1 MSKKVTQQ
9 TLSAAPEGSALTAA
23 THDELAALG
32 DVEFDNDGL
41 GEIDST
47 DIRIAAKV
55 FNFKGVDAKGRKI
68 PEDAF
73 YDTVDETVKEKLDA
87 ALLHLHKTNLYSV
100 YDNNEN
106 RTHIVCRSFDRVTG
120 TMDNGTVRRCEG
132 CPDAEWRTEDGKRT
146 RNCGPVYNLFAIDRD
161 TQLPFVI
168 RFKRTSLP
176 VIKSYLQKH
185 HIGRRVVKGK
195 RDNYPLFC
203 FRAELSC
210 RMSDDGK
217 YALPVL
223 TRGEVLSPDEIKS
236 HAENAKFLREHMLG
250 LLEKTEEQV
259 AASEAPPDTSFD
271 PDKFGGDEGKDFV
284 DSPASPA
291 AP

>member
-1 MSKKVTQQ
+1 MSKKQQ
-9 TLSAAPEGSALTAA
+9 GMSAAPPEGTAIAPASA
-23 THDELAALG
+23 THDELAVLG
-32 DVEFDNDGL
+32 DMQFDNDGL
-41 GEIDST
+41 DEIDNT

-87 ALLHLHKTNLYSV
+87 AFLHLHKSNLYSV
-100 YDNNEN
+100 YDNSES
-106 RTHIVCRSFDRVTG
+106 RTRIVCRSYDRKTG
-120 TMDNGTVRRCEG
+120 TMDDGTERKCEG
-132 CPDAEWRTEDGKRT
+132 CPDAVWRTEDGKRT
-146 RNCGPVYNLFAIDRD
+146 RNCGPVYNMFGVDRE

-185 HIGRRVVKGK
+185 HIGRRIVKGK

-210 RMSDDGK
+210 KMSDDNK

-223 TRGEVLSPDEIKS
+223 TRGEVLGPDEIKS
-236 HAENAKFLREHMLG
+236 HAENAKFLRENMFG

-259 AASEAPPDTSFD
+259 AASEAPDTTFD
-271 PDKFGGDEGKDFV
+271 PDKFGGETGNDFV
-284 DSPASPA
+284 DSSPA
-291 AP
+291 AE